1 MKLINILK
9 EELMGGIPNY
19 IRRRID
25 NFSMDNLFSISLD
38 ETSTEFINPERF
50 LYDCSLFVFKKFVID
65 DMLVVMSEEMEDG
78 RQTIFGEYD
87 EEGQNDDRYHEMVR
101 KPLMEYYGNKL
112 VKRYIE
118 LRFIYTLKSSIP
130 DDTDR
135 LKYIKKQIK
144 SENGND
150 PI

>member
-1 MKLINILK
+1 MKLIDIIK
-9 EELMGGIPNY
+9 EEVMGGIPNY
-19 IRRRID
+19 MRRRID

-38 ETSTEFINPERF
+38 ETSDDFIDPDGF

-78 RQTIFGEYD
+78 RQTIFGDYD

-101 KPLMEYYGNKL
+101 KPLMEYYGDKL

>member
-1 MKLINILK
+1 MKLIDIIK
-9 EELMGGIPNY
+9 EEVMGGIPNY

-38 ETSTEFINPERF
+38 ETSTEFINPERL

-65 DMLVVMSEEMEDG
+65 DMLVIMSEEMEDG

-101 KPLMEYYGNKL
+101 KPLMEYYGDKL
-112 VKRYIE
+112 VKRYFE

-135 LKYIKKQIK
+135 LKYIEKQIK
-144 SENGND
+144 SENGDD
-150 PI
+150 PL